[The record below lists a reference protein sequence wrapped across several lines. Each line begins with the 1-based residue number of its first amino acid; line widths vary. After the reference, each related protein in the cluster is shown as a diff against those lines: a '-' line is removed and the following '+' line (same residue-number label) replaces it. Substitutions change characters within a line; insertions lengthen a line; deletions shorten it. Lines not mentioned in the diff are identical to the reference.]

1 MPAIFTDV
9 LKDRKEAPG
18 KLDFGK
24 KKKADEMGDAPSAA
38 GLELTNKEKRQDED
52 SGEEDDGEEEELELE
67 VGDEGQ
73 SEGVSLPPSSRP
85 STPLSLGDGNS
96 EHFEPLEDE
105 MEEDR

>member
-1 MPAIFTDV
+1 
-9 LKDRKEAPG
+9 
-18 KLDFGK
+18 
-24 KKKADEMGDAPSAA
+24 MGEDAPSPA
-38 GLELTNKEKRQDED
+38 GLELADQEKRQEEDSDKGEDED
-52 SGEEDDGEEEELELE
+52 GLELE

-85 STPLSLGDGNS
+85 STPQSLDDDGS